1 MKHPLHHSRPMLHSL
16 FTIGALVL
24 GASTLSA
31 QVTGTLAGRVSGTNG
46 APLVGASVSSA
57 TQRGALVRNDG
68 SYQITLP
75 AGRHEVRVRLLGY
88 VPVSESVEITAGST
102 TSKDWRLEK
111 SVTNLDAIVTTG
123 TRAEERTVMSSASPI
138 DVLSTV
144 DIQLTGRTET
154 AQMIQAVAPSF
165 NFPRTS
171 IGDGT
176 DHIRPATLRGLAP
189 DQALVLVNGKRRHVS
204 GLVNLNGFV
213 GRGSQAVDLNAIP
226 AAMIDRIEILRDG
239 AAAQY
244 GSDAIAGVINIVL
257 KTTAA
262 PSYNVEAG
270 QNMTT
275 YNRDATAANTHAAQ
289 RQEYSVRDGK
299 VFASSLNYGFN
310 FGESGF
316 LQVAGDVRDRQGTN
330 RTLPDPRQQY
340 FTGDPRN
347 ANAPQINHWQGDSYN
362 HDASAF
368 FNAGTTLRSGVELY
382 GNGGWGE
389 RRGASAGF
397 WRRALDDRTVRSIHP
412 DGFLPF
418 IKSDIRDR
426 SLTGG
431 AKGTNKGWN
440 WDLASG
446 FGINSFDFTI
456 DNSNNVSLGSTSTK
470 TSFDAGALS
479 ASQWT
484 STLDFFREFSGA
496 RMPLRVALGAEFRR
510 DEYEITTGEA
520 DSFRDGGQV
529 VLDEN
534 GQPTTRAGAVGSQVF
549 PGFRPSDAGENTRTN
564 AALYVD
570 LESDVTSK
578 FLLGIAGRFE
588 DYSDFG
594 STTTGKIAAR
604 YSVLPS
610 LAFRGT
616 VSTGFRAP
624 SLGQEHFSST
634 ATNFIS
640 GVPFDIR
647 TFPVATQ
654 EAQLLG
660 ARPLEPE
667 KSVNVSAGVAL
678 EPVRNLALTV
688 DYYQIT
694 IKDRIV
700 LSDNFTGPAIQA
712 IFTGVGSSAAG
723 GRFFTN
729 AIDTES
735 DGFDVVANY
744 GMNLG
749 YGSVMRLTSGYNQNH
764 VRVTRVDQTPPNL
777 TAFQEQLFGRV
788 ERTRIEKGNPRNN
801 FFASA
806 NYTIDRWNLNARGQR
821 YGEVSVAGL
830 TATNTTGS
838 LDQTYGAKWVT
849 DLSAGITLLRRH
861 TITIGADNVFDVYP
875 ERNVN
880 PGDPATGN
888 GGLSNFGIFP
898 YAGISPFGFNGR
910 FVYAK
915 MSVGL

>member
-1 MKHPLHHSRPMLHSL
+1 MQRHPFITLTAASLAALMLGPQS
-16 FTIGALVL
+16 
-24 GASTLSA
+24 LSA
-31 QVTGTLAGRVSGTNG
+31 QATGTLVGRVSAPNG
-46 APLVGASVSSA
+46 APLIGASISVAGS
-57 TQRGALVRNDG
+57 QRGTYVRGDG
-68 SYQITLP
+68 TYQITLP

-88 VPVSESVEITAGST
+88 VPTSEAVEVTAGAST
-102 TSKDWRLEK
+102 TKDWRLEK
-111 SVTNLDAIVTTG
+111 SVTNLEAIAILG
-123 TRAEERTVMSSASPI
+123 TRGEERTVISAPAPI

-226 AAMIDRIEILRDG
+226 ASMIDRIEILRDG

-244 GSDAIAGVINIVL
+244 GSDAIAGVINIIL
-257 KTTAA
+257 KSTA
-262 PSYNVEAG
+262 PSSYNTEVG

-275 YNRDATAANTHAAQ
+275 YNRDATATTTHAPQ
-289 RQEYSVRDGK
+289 REAISVRDGG
-299 VFASSLNYGFN
+299 VFTSSLNYGMAI
-310 FGESGF
+310 GESGF
-316 LQVAGDVRDRQGTN
+316 LQVGGEVRDRQGTN
-330 RTLPDPRQQY
+330 RTLADPRQQY

-347 ANAPQINHWQGDSYN
+347 ANAARINHWQGDSYN
-362 HDASAF
+362 HDASGF
-368 FNAGTTLRSGVELY
+368 FNAGTTLANGLELY
-382 GNGGWGE
+382 GNGGYSK

-397 WRRALDDRTVRSIHP
+397 WRRPLDDRTVRAIHP

-418 IKSDIRDR
+418 IKSDISDR
-426 SLTGG
+426 SLAGG
-431 AKGTNKGWN
+431 MKGTARGWS

-446 FGINSFDFTI
+446 FGINSFAFTI
-456 DNSNNVSLGSTSTK
+456 DNSNNVSLGNASR

-484 STLDFFREFSGA
+484 STLDFFREFA
-496 RMPLRVALGAEFRR
+496 AALPVRLAVGAEFRR

-529 VLDEN
+529 VLDQN

-549 PGFRPSDAGENTRTN
+549 PGFRPSDAGEHTRTN
-564 AALYVD
+564 SALYVD
-570 LESDVTSK
+570 LESDVTPK
-578 FLLGIAGRFE
+578 WLLAVAGRFE
-588 DYSDFG
+588 NYTDFG
-594 STTTGKIAAR
+594 STTTGKLSTR
-604 YSVLPS
+604 YAVHPA
-610 LAFRGT
+610 LALRGT

-624 SLGQEHFSST
+624 SLGQQHFSST

-640 GVPFDIR
+640 GVPYDIR
-647 TFPVATQ
+647 TFPVATA

-660 ARPLEPE
+660 ASPLQPE
-667 KSVNVSAGVAL
+667 KSVNVSIGVAM
-678 EPVRNLALTV
+678 EPMRNLAVTV
-688 DYYQIT
+688 DFYQIG

-700 LSDNFTGPAIQA
+700 LSDNFTGPTIQSM
-712 IFTGVGSSAAG
+712 FTGVGSSAAG

-744 GMNLG
+744 GLNLG
-749 YGSVMRLTSGYNQNH
+749 YGSVLRLTSGYNQNY
-764 VRVTRVDQTPPNL
+764 VRVTRVDQTPANL
-777 TAFQEQLFGRV
+777 AAFQEVLFGRV

-801 FFASA
+801 FFALA
-806 NYTIDRWNLNARGQR
+806 NYSIDRWTLNARTQR
-821 YGEVSVAGL
+821 YGEVSVAGN
-830 TATNTTGS
+830 TPSNATGT

-849 DLSAGITLLRRH
+849 DLSAAVKLLNRH
-861 TITIGADNVFDVYP
+861 SLTIGADNLFDVYP
-875 ERNVN
+875 DRNLN